1 MFCTLRLPR
10 ASLATA
16 TYRRRTSG
24 DGTIFV
30 PFANIS
36 PAVGDIRATTVAALF
51 LPHHGSMSDANPL
64 PNSAVVTPL
73 VTIALDPSVSLA
85 KASGPNLIGTLLVPT
100 ALDRSVDPS
109 KRLRLWIDWYS
120 PRGCIPSM
128 RCASCKLLRERI
140 GTTLVKYWRTRF
152 VT

>member
-1 MFCTLRLPR
+1 MYLALASRVPRDCDLPTSHERRWYDFCAFRKYLPC
-10 ASLATA
+10 SW
-16 TYRRRTSG
+16 G
-24 DGTIFV
+24 F
-30 PFANIS
+30 
-36 PAVGDIRATTVAALF
+36 RATTVAGIF

-73 VTIALDPSVSLA
+73 VTTALDPSVSLA